1 MPPETRGRKPINKKD
16 VKNVRFQIALS
27 ENQIEAVGSKEQ
39 VYELL
44 HKTIENV
51 KNN

>member
-16 VKNVRFQIALS
+16 VRNIRFQIALS
-27 ENQIEAVGSKEQ
+27 ENQIEAVGGKEK